1 MSQDDINHLYAF
13 FIKESQKLQN
23 YVLRKSKRINEMDAE
38 DIVDEVMLQLL
49 SVIGMRGPVKNLP
62 AYVYRALQNR
72 MIDSFRKSDRTT
84 SLSTPLSGDD
94 DLTIL
99 DTLRDKQDVISTLE
113 HKALVKRLTE
123 AIDQL
128 EPKQRAVFIAT
139 EFDGRTF
146 KELSVEWNEP
156 IGTLLSRKSRA
167 MKTLQTHLKDL
178 NPNLKGESL

>member
-1 MSQDDINHLYAF
+1 MSQDDINQLYAF
-13 FIKESQKLQN
+13 FLNEGQKLQQ

-49 SVIGMRGPVKNLP
+49 SVIGMRGSVKNLP

-72 MIDSFRKSDRTT
+72 IIDNFRKHDRVT
-84 SLSTPLSGDD
+84 SLSSPIPGEEG
-94 DLTIL
+94 LTIL
-99 DTLRDKQDVISTLE
+99 DKLKDTHDVPTAVEHATLI
-113 HKALVKRLTE
+113 KRLSE

-139 EFDGRTF
+139 EFDGKTF
-146 KELSVEWNEP
+146 KELSIAWQEP

-167 MKTLQTHLKDL
+167 MKSLQCHLKDL
-178 NPNLKGESL
+178 DPRT

>member
-1 MSQDDINHLYAF
+1 MSQDDINQLYAF
-13 FIKESQKLQN
+13 FSREGQKLKQH
-23 YVLRKSKRINEMDAE
+23 VLRKSRQLNEMDAE

-72 MIDSFRKSDRTT
+72 VIDYFRLNDRTT
-84 SLSTPLSGDD
+84 SLSTPLLGDD
-94 DLTIL
+94 ELTLL
-99 DTLRDKQDVISTLE
+99 DKLQDKQDVLSEIE

-123 AIDQL
+123 AIDRL

-139 EFDGRTF
+139 EFDGKTF
-146 KELSVEWNEP
+146 KELSELWNEP

-167 MKTLQTHLKDL
+167 MKALQAQLRDL
-178 NPNLKGESL
+178 DPRI

>member
-1 MSQDDINHLYAF
+1 MSQDDIHHLYEF
-13 FIKESQKLQN
+13 FTKEGEKLQR
-23 YVLRKSKRINEMDAE
+23 YLLKKSKRINEMDAQ

-72 MIDSFRKSDRTT
+72 MIDTFRQNERIT
-84 SLSTPLSGDD
+84 SLSTPLPGEE

-99 DTLRDKQDVISTLE
+99 DKLKDKQDVSSEVE
-113 HKALVKRLTE
+113 HTELVKRLTD

-139 EFDGRTF
+139 EFDGQSF
-146 KELSVEWNEP
+146 KELSEKWKEP

-167 MKTLQTHLKDL
+167 MKALQIQLKDL
-178 NPNLKGESL
+178 DPRKID

>member
-1 MSQDDINHLYAF
+1 MGQDDIHQLYAF
-13 FIKESQKLQN
+13 FTRESQKLKK
-23 YVLRKSKRINEMDAE
+23 YVLRKSRRLNEMDAE

-49 SVIGMRGPVKNLP
+49 SAIGLRGPVKNLP

-72 MIDSFRKSDRTT
+72 VIDYFRQDDRTT
-84 SLSTPLSGDD
+84 SLFSPLGDD
-94 DLTIL
+94 EGLTIIE
-99 DTLRDKQDVISTLE
+99 TLTDKQDVLSTVENKVLI
-113 HKALVKRLTE
+113 KRLTE

-146 KELSVEWNEP
+146 KELSELWHEP

-178 NPNLKGESL
+178 DPRL

>member
-1 MSQDDINHLYAF
+1 MSQDDIHHLYEF
-13 FIKESQKLQN
+13 FIKEGQKLQN
-23 YVLRKSKRINEMDAE
+23 YLLKKSKRIDEMDAQ

-72 MIDSFRKSDRTT
+72 MIDTFRQNDRII
-84 SLSTPLSGDD
+84 SLSTPFPGEDG
-94 DLTIL
+94 LTIL
-99 DTLRDKQDVISTLE
+99 DKLKGKQDVSSEVE

-139 EFDGRTF
+139 EFDGNSF
-146 KELSVEWNEP
+146 KELSEQWNEP

-167 MKTLQTHLKDL
+167 MKALQIQLKDL
-178 NPNLKGESL
+178 DPRKLD